1 MLYRLEMEHNRSRYL
16 ISRLNEVLSKSN
28 LQPTLR
34 ELERKHELISRS
46 IKNVEE
52 SHTIIRENINETKIN
67 LKKREGMF
75 WKRCEKNETH
85 SSSENTDG
93 NREYPIQ

>member
-1 MLYRLEMEHNRSRYL
+1 MEHNKKSRYL

-46 IKNVEE
+46 IKNVEN
-52 SHTIIRENINETKIN
+52 SHAIIRENIKETKIN
-67 LKKREGMF
+67 LKKREDLF
-75 WKRCEKNETH
+75 WKRCDKVETH

-93 NREYPIQ
+93 KS

>member
-1 MLYRLEMEHNRSRYL
+1 MEHNRSRYL

-34 ELERKHELISRS
+34 ELERKHEMISRS
-46 IKNVEE
+46 IKSVEE
-52 SHTIIRENINETKIN
+52 SHAIIRENINETKIN
-67 LKKREGMF
+67 FKRREEKY
-75 WKRCEKNETH
+75 WKRCEKIETH

-93 NREYPIQ
+93 NYSIL